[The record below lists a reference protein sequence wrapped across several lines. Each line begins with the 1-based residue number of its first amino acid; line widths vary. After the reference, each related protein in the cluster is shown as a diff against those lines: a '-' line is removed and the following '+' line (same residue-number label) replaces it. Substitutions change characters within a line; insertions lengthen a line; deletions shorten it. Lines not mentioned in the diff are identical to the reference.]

1 MQNGDMLVINVW
13 LVWNF
18 LNSKYILYNILK
30 GKGNFPLFCY
40 FCTANTMGRI
50 LAIDYGQK
58 RVGLAVT
65 DPLKIIANGLDTVHS
80 KDVFTYLENYFKKET
95 VEKVIIGYPVQVNN
109 KPSQSVVYINEF
121 IKKFIKK
128 YPEMPLQQVDERFTS
143 KLAFQAMI
151 DGGLGKKKR
160 ADKALIDKVSATII
174 LQSYLESIQK

>member
-1 MQNGDMLVINVW
+1 
-13 LVWNF
+13 
-18 LNSKYILYNILK
+18 
-30 GKGNFPLFCY
+30 
-40 FCTANTMGRI
+40 MGRI

-65 DPLKIIANGLDTVHS
+65 DPIKIIANGLDTIHS
-80 KDVFTYLENYFKKET
+80 QDIFSFLDDYFQKEE
-95 VEKVIIGYPVQVNN
+95 VEKVIIGYPVQLNN

-128 YPEMPLQQVDERFTS
+128 YPNLPLQQVDERFTS
-143 KLAFQAMI
+143 KMAFQAMI